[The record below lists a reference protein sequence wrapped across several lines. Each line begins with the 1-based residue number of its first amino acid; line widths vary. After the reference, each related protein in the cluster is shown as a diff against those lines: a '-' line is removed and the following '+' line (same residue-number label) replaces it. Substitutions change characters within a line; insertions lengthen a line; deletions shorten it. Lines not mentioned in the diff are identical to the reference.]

1 MAKATKKKAKRRGRP
16 PKPPHEKRVL
26 LTVSID
32 PGQRDWIEA
41 QCEARGRGRSEFV
54 RDIINLAMQKM

>member
-1 MAKATKKKAKRRGRP
+1 MAKTAKKKAKRRGRP

-32 PGQRDWIEA
+32 PDQRAWIDAE
-41 QCEARGRGRSEFV
+41 CKARGRGRSEFV
-54 RDIINLAMQKM
+54 REIIDLARGKL

>member
-32 PGQRDWIEA
+32 PAQRDWIET
-41 QCEARGRGRSEFV
+41 QCQARSRGRSEFV
-54 RDIINLAMQKM
+54 REIINLAMNRA

>member
-54 RDIINLAMQKM
+54 REIINLAIAKM